1 MAITVVKIGG
11 NVIDNPGALEAFVK
25 DFARLPAPKILVH
38 GGGKLATAFSRQ
50 LGIETRM
57 IEGRRITDKETLD
70 VVTMVYAGLVN
81 KNIVAMLQRE
91 KCKCIGLSGA
101 DANIIPAKRRDP
113 NPVDYGYVGDIDV
126 DMINVSALATLLDG
140 GITPVFCALTHDG
153 HGSMLNSN
161 ADSVASAVAI
171 AATKLDE
178 VDLVY
183 CFELPGVMRDI
194 DDANSLICDIDEAAY
209 AHLRQEGVISK
220 GMIPKI
226 DNAFS
231 AVRQGVRCVV
241 IRQAQDLGRKTG
253 TTIHL

>member
-25 DFARLPAPKILVH
+25 DAPQVVH

-91 KCKCIGLSGA
+91 KCNCIGLSGA